1 MVNCFSM
8 NLMEYQSKNL
18 LAEAGINVPKGLV
31 VDDGKGAGKA
41 FLSLGLSEGVIK
53 AQTPAGGRGVSGGV
67 KFVHSS
73 EEAEAVAT
81 ALIGRRLVTPQ
92 TGPDGA
98 FVRKVLIEEAVR
110 SEREYYLGIAV
121 DRSLGAPVVVVSS
134 EGGESIE
141 EAAKKAPEKV
151 CKEPINPLSGL
162 NHYQAEA
169 MAKAFGFNGE
179 TSHTLAGAIKTLFG
193 LFLSLD
199 ALLVEINPL
208 VFADGRFIAL
218 DAKIE
223 IDDNALFRHPELLSF
238 REAEEEPVEKE
249 AGEAGISYI
258 RLDGDVGCLVNGA
271 GLAMATMDMI
281 RLTGRKPANFLDVGG
296 SAHHEQV
303 SSALRI
309 LFSDPEIR
317 IVFVNIFGG
326 IVHCDLIASEI
337 VEAVRGLKPVVPVVV
352 RLEGTDSDKGRKIIA
367 DSGLPIVMVSD
378 MEEGMERIR
387 SI

>member
-1 MVNCFSM
+1 M
-8 NLMEYQSKNL
+8 NLLEYQSKDL
-18 LAEAGINVPKGLV
+18 FAEAGINVPKSVV
-31 VDDGKGAGKA
+31 VDSGKEAGKA

-53 AQTPAGGRGVSGGV
+53 AQLPAGGRGISGGV

-73 EEAEAVAT
+73 EEAEAVAID
-81 ALIGRRLVTPQ
+81 LIGRRLVTQQ
-92 TGPDGA
+92 TGPNGA
-98 FVRKVLIEEAVR
+98 FVRKVLLEEAIR
-110 SEREYYLGIAV
+110 SGRKYYLGIVV
-121 DRSLGAPVVVVSS
+121 DRSLGAPVVVFSS

-141 EAAKKAPEKV
+141 EAAKKNPEKV

-162 NHYQAEA
+162 NHSQAEA
-169 MAKAFGFNGE
+169 MAEAFGFNGE
-179 TSHTLAGAIKTLFG
+179 MAHALAEVIKTLFG

-199 ALLVEINPL
+199 ALLIETNPL
-208 VFADGRFIAL
+208 VFIGGCFVAL

-223 IDDNALFRHPELLSF
+223 IDDNALFRHPELLSL
-238 REAEEEPVEKE
+238 REIEEGPVEKE
-249 AGEAGISYI
+249 AREAGISYI

-303 SSALRI
+303 NSALRI
-309 LFSDPEIR
+309 LFSDPEVR
-317 IVFVNIFGG
+317 VVFVNIFGG

-337 VEAVRGLKPVVPVVV
+337 VEAVSELKPAVPIVV
-352 RLEGTDSDKGRKIIA
+352 RLEGTESDKGRKIIA

-378 MEEGMERIR
+378 MEEGMERIKNL
-387 SI
+387 

>member
-1 MVNCFSM
+1 M
-8 NLMEYQSKNL
+8 NLLEYQSKKL
-18 LAEAGINVPKGLV
+18 LADAGINVPKNLV
-31 VDDGKGAGKA
+31 VDAGKGAGKA
-41 FLSLGLSEGVIK
+41 FSSLGLSEGVIK
-53 AQTPAGGRGVSGGV
+53 AQLPAGGRGVSGGV

-81 ALIGRRLVTPQ
+81 DLIGRRLVTTQ
-92 TGPDGA
+92 TGPNGA
-98 FVRKVLIEEAVR
+98 FVRKVLLEEAVR

-121 DRSLGAPVVVVSS
+121 DRSLGVPVSIFSS
-134 EGGESIE
+134 EGGKSIE
-141 EAAKKAPEKV
+141 EAAKKNPEKV

-162 NHYQAEA
+162 SYSQAEA

-179 TSHTLAGAIKTLFG
+179 AAHTLAEVIKTLFE

-199 ALLVEINPL
+199 TLLIEINPL
-208 VFADGRFIAL
+208 VFTNGRFIAL
-218 DAKIE
+218 DAKVE
-223 IDDNALFRHPELLSF
+223 IDDNALFRHPELLSL
-238 REAEEEPVEKE
+238 REVEEEPVEKE
-249 AGEAGISYI
+249 AREAGISYI

-281 RLTGRKPANFLDVGG
+281 RLTGRKSANFLDVGG

-309 LFSDPEIR
+309 LLSDPEVR
-317 IVFVNIFGG
+317 VVFVNIFGG

-337 VEAVRGLKPVVPVVV
+337 VEAVRGLKPAVPILV
-352 RLEGTDSDKGRKIIA
+352 RLEGTESEKGKKVIA

-378 MEEGMERIR
+378 MEEGLEKIKEL
-387 SI
+387 

>member
-1 MVNCFSM
+1 MD
-8 NLMEYQSKNL
+8 LLEYQSKNL
-18 LAEAGINVPKGLV
+18 LAEAGVNIPKGLV
-31 VDDGKGAGKA
+31 VDDGKEAGKA
-41 FLSLGLSEGVIK
+41 FLSLGLSQGVIK
-53 AQTPAGGRGVSGGV
+53 AQVPAGGRGVSGGV

-73 EEAEAVAT
+73 EEADAVAT
-81 ALIGRRLVTPQ
+81 DLIGRRLVTPQ
-92 TGPDGA
+92 TGQIGA
-98 FVRKVLIEEAVR
+98 FVRKVLLEEALK

-121 DRSLGAPVVVVSS
+121 NRSLGVPVVVFSS
-134 EGGESIE
+134 EGGETIE
-141 EAAKKAPEKV
+141 DAAKKAPDKV
-151 CKEPINPLSGL
+151 YKESINPLSGL
-162 NHYQAEA
+162 NHSQAEA

-179 TSHTLAGAIKTLFG
+179 VARTLAGTVKTLFE

-208 VFADGRFIAL
+208 AFTCGRFISL

-223 IDDNALFRHPELLSF
+223 IDDNALFRHPELLSL
-238 REAEEEPVEKE
+238 REVEEEPVEKE

-281 RLTGRKPANFLDVGG
+281 RLAGRKPANFLDVGG

-309 LFSDPEIR
+309 LFSDTKVR
-317 IVFVNIFGG
+317 VVFVNIFGG

-337 VEAVRGLKPVVPVVV
+337 VEAVRGLNPAVPVVV

-367 DSGLPIVMVSD
+367 GSGLPIVMVSD